1 MFIFHHNA
9 KGLLRMRL
17 VFCIKTLINSLYNKY
32 QLSQKGVAVE
42 GKPTINGRI
51 KVYGK
56 GKIIFGSNVRINSG
70 QKYNPIGGSYECIF
84 VLKDG
89 GNIILEDNVGI
100 SNSTFVARKEIR
112 IGKDTLI
119 GGNCK
124 IYDNDF
130 HSTDYENRMMKIDPD
145 IKVAPIKI
153 GEGAFIGAHTVVLKG
168 SNVGDKTVIGAGSV
182 VSRSI
187 PANEIWAGNPVR
199 MLKKVD

>member
-1 MFIFHHNA
+1 M
-9 KGLLRMRL
+9 GL
-17 VFCIKTLINSLYNKY
+17 VFRVKVLFNSLYNKH

-42 GKPTINGRI
+42 GEPTINGRI

-56 GKIIFGSNVRINSG
+56 GKIVFGSNVRINSG
-70 QKYNPIGGSYECIF
+70 QKYNPIGGSHECIF

-89 GNIILEDNVGI
+89 GTIVIEDNVGI
-100 SNSTFVARKEIR
+100 SNSTFVARKEIY

-130 HSTDYENRMMKIDPD
+130 HSVDYEKRMMKIDPD
-145 IKVAPIKI
+145 IKVASVKI
-153 GEGAFIGAHTVVLKG
+153 GEGVFIGAHTLVLKG
-168 SNVGDKTVIGAGSV
+168 ATVGDKAVIGAGSV

-187 PANEIWAGNPVR
+187 PASEIWAGNPVR
-199 MLKKVD
+199 MIKKAD